1 MAYEVRLARRAVFD
15 LRAIYK
21 HIEGETS
28 DAADLWF
35 RGLESAIFSLETG
48 PSRSPIAPERKDLR
62 HLLYGNKPHIYR
74 ILYTIDE
81 RARIVYVAQIRHGAR
96 RPLASFKPER
106 HS

>member
-1 MAYEVRLARRAVFD
+1 MAYEVRLARRAVVE

-21 HIEGETS
+21 HIEAETS
-28 DAADLWF
+28 DAAGLWF

-81 RARIVYVAQIRHGAR
+81 RAKIVYVAQIRHGAR
-96 RPLASFKPER
+96 RPL
-106 HS
+106 HSTHPS